1 VAILGVLFL
10 YLDLHGPRFI
20 VREPPTFDNFAAIG
34 PAMNFAQAY
43 LEGKLTFVRYDE
55 ETGFLGM
62 FISDNYGNEIFV
74 RAYDSEARRL
84 IRMERQRLA
93 AGKDEPKFPAPGDFV
108 KLRGNLRIRPDFQ
121 MMILQF
127 AEGLILEPSGIN
139 RPEAD
144 QVTVL
149 QMIQNPENFE
159 EHQRLWIGWDENR
172 PVKVMD
178 IENLKMA
185 GAVRPFATKLTLYEL
200 GTDAE
205 TSLLIPIV
213 FERFGPLPTRIGDQ
227 VSVKGAFQLYGGEP
241 QLWLASWD
249 DLEVIS

>member
-1 VAILGVLFL
+1 L

-20 VREPPTFDNFAAIG
+20 VREPPTFDNFGAIG

-43 LEGKLTFVRYDE
+43 LEGKATFVRFDE

-84 IRMERQRLA
+84 IEMERRRLA
-93 AGKDEPKFPAPGDFV
+93 AGEDEPKFPAAGDFV
-108 KLRGNLRIRPDFQ
+108 RLRGNLRIRPDFP

-127 AEGLILEPSGIN
+127 AEGLVLEPSGIN
-139 RPEAD
+139 RPAAD
-144 QVTVL
+144 KVTIL
-149 QMIQNPENFE
+149 QMTQNPENFE
-159 EHQRLWIGWDENR
+159 EYQRLWVGWDENR

-178 IENLKMA
+178 IENLRIA

-200 GTDAE
+200 GSDAE
-205 TSLLIPIV
+205 AGLMIPIV
-213 FERFGPLPTRIGDQ
+213 FEKFGSLPAKLGDRI
-227 VSVKGAFQLYGGEP
+227 SVKGSFQLYAGEP
-241 QLWLASWD
+241 QLWLGSWD
-249 DLEVIS
+249 DLEVVS